1 MKHKGIPFKKV
12 ISSIQGTLSK
22 NDFPPGDSK
31 ELNNSQ
37 LYKGQCMY
45 VLNYVSQSVTFQ
57 RGVEEM
63 LGYDPD
69 EFRFDFILNNYH
81 PDDIHIV
88 QRVLA
93 AALLYNVE
101 NKINRKDTLF
111 KLCYRTRKKN
121 GDYIKVLRHSSTFEI
136 NENGNMVSN
145 VSTLTDISFL
155 NVGNRVEWDFD
166 SIGLDKEKFRKYV
179 TRSFEAYFSERH
191 LEILRLMEKGYSS
204 GAIGA
209 ELCISKHTVDTHR
222 RMLLRKSNC
231 QNTIEL
237 LNFCKHNGI
246 I

>member
-1 MKHKGIPFKKV
+1 MKDKDVLFKGV
-12 ISSIQGTLSK
+12 IKTIQSSLSK
-22 NDFPPGDSK
+22 KDFEGGDFK
-31 ELNNSQ
+31 ELSTSQ

-45 VLNYVSQSVTFQ
+45 VLNYISQQVTFQ
-57 RGVEEM
+57 AGVEEM
-63 LGYDPD
+63 LGYKQE
-69 EFRFDFILNNYH
+69 EFLFDFVLNNYH

-121 GDYIKVLRHSSTFEI
+121 GDYIKVLRTSSTFEI

-179 TRSFEAYFSERH
+179 TRSFEAYFSDRH
-191 LEILRLMEKGYSS
+191 LDILRLMEKGYSS
-204 GAIGA
+204 GDIGA

-246 I
+246 L